1 MLKLLYAVFAGISS
15 YFISGYLNL
24 KLSYLT
30 ALIFFVLML
39 IGKKWMRD
47 QMSYQKEIGQY

>member
-15 YFISGYLNL
+15 YFISGYLN
-24 KLSYLT
+24 LSYLT